1 MNLKRCFQQSS
12 AKVNLG
18 GCSPQKIPKN
28 PKKSQKNPIP
38 IYRFWCSDWDFLGFF
53 GFFWDFLG
61 FFGIFWVFWDFLG
74 FFGIFWDFL
83 GSVLGFLRFFW
94 LEVSDGLKF
103 GKQLFVGN
111 PCIQ

>member
-1 MNLKRCFQQSS
+1 MGDKFRQYLGPLASTDTIR
-12 AKVNLG
+12 LG

-61 FFGIFWVFWDFLG
+61 FFGIFWDFLG
-74 FFGIFWDFL
+74 FFGFFWD
-83 GSVLGFLRFFW
+83 SLGFLGFF
-94 LEVSDGLKF
+94 GLKF
-103 GKQLFVGN
+103 QT
-111 PCIQ
+111 P